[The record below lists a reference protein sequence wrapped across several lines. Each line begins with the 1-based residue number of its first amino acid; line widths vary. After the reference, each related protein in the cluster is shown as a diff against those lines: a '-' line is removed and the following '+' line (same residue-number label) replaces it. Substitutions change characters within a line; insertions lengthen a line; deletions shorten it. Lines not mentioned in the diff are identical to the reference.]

1 MHYTRILVAILALAA
16 LAVAPASAQR
26 LNSPIVVASTYAM
39 AHAAETGTTN
49 YGVTAQTVDLT
60 RDGYDEMFAIYAL
73 VGDFGLPT
81 GEYLAYFVGGP
92 GGFQP
97 VTRID
102 LPGRNSEITGYLENT
117 VMLRTNTTNGP
128 VTLSYAVSPA
138 GLTPLP

>member
-1 MHYTRILVAILALAA
+1 MQYVRMLVAILALAA
-16 LAVAPASAQR
+16 LAVAPASAQK

-39 AHAAETGTTN
+39 AHAAQTGTTN
-49 YGVTAQTVDLT
+49 YGVTAQMVDLT

-97 VTRID
+97 MARID
-102 LPGRNSEITGYLENT
+102 LPGRDSEITGYLENT
-117 VMLRTNTTNGP
+117 VILRSNTTNGP
-128 VTLSYAVSPA
+128 VTIRYAVSPA